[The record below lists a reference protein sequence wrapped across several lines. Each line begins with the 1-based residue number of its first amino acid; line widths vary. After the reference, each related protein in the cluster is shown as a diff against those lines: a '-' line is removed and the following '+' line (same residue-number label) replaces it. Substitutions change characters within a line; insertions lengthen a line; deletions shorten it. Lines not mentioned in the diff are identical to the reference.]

1 MLFPQTIVYA
11 VFSAETILSSVL
23 FACQMSMTLIR
34 ADINMNCR
42 GSPTE
47 SVLAKKD
54 AYKGTM
60 EAMEGRKCVGIGV
73 WARMATL

>member
-1 MLFPQTIVYA
+1 MLFPQTTVYA

-23 FACQMSMTLIR
+23 FACQVRMTLIR
-34 ADINMNCR
+34 ADIKTNCR

-47 SVLAKKD
+47 SALAKED

-60 EAMEGRKCVGIGV
+60 EATEGRKCVGIGV